1 MQNLIRLKTRNLDII
16 TEGDSIMYKDEIKGL
31 TIEGFDFG
39 KGTTI
44 GEHLLGCFLV
54 ADNINLSHLA
64 REDETTIRRRLRKIA
79 LFHDIGKSDQA
90 RNTGYHPIDS
100 FLWLKENRDDFNDDM
115 LYAIINHGF
124 AEWYLREANL
134 EIRFIYNECIYG
146 LCLTDDA
153 LMYLA
158 FLEYIDSVTSNK
170 GVVCSIA
177 RREKYIKSKYGN
189 NSREAVAFRLTQ
201 DWLLEECTQYLSDT
215 MIKDILKYKNRI

>member
-1 MQNLIRLKTRNLDII
+1 M
-16 TEGDSIMYKDEIKGL
+16 EKDEIKGL

-54 ADNINLSHLA
+54 ADNINLSHLT

-115 LYAIINHGF
+115 LYAVINHGF
-124 AEWYLREANL
+124 AEWYLREADL
-134 EIRFIYNECIYG
+134 EKRFIYNECVYG

-158 FLEYIDSVTSNK
+158 LLEYIDSITSNK
-170 GVVCSIA
+170 GVMCSIT
-177 RREKYIKSKYGN
+177 RREEYIKSKYGN
-189 NSREAVAFRLTQ
+189 NSREAVAFRLMQ
-201 DWLLEECTQYLSDT
+201 DWLLEECTKYLSDT